1 MEPKPVMDLIAT
13 TVQVVSVVV
22 GVVISILS
30 FNSAREKEAEAR
42 KFEASRPFLE
52 LRQKL
57 YSEAVKAA
65 AVLSNPST
73 HSQAEVAAARQRF
86 RDLYVTELSM
96 VESHD
101 VEERMQ
107 AFATVVDPELTSFT
121 PAQDAAYRLAHALRD
136 SYVAGWQ
143 LPKGVR

>member
-1 MEPKPVMDLIAT
+1 MLRTPA
-13 TVQVVSVVV
+13 QA
-22 GVVISILS
+22 SILS

-42 KFEASRPFLE
+42 KFEATKPFLE

-57 YSEAVKAA
+57 YTEAVKSA
-65 AVLSNPST
+65 AVLSNPAT
-73 HSQAEVAAARQRF
+73 HSEAEVAAARQRF

-107 AFATVVDPELTSFT
+107 AFAAVVDKELTTFT
-121 PAQDAAYRLAHALRD
+121 PAQHAAYQLAHALRD
-136 SYVAGWQ
+136 SFVAGWQ
-143 LPKGVR
+143 YPR